1 MDRYIPL
8 RPHKLSPWNTSCFF
22 AQPFDRVCRMTLSQ
36 FKEHTATRLGVEPD
50 SFDLYSLGNKLED
63 MESELW
69 TQSSYVVP
77 GALLEMRR
85 RRVVSS
91 ESASA
96 RDL

>member
-1 MDRYIPL
+1 
-8 RPHKLSPWNTSCFF
+8 
-22 AQPFDRVCRMTLSQ
+22 MTLSQ
-36 FKEHTATRLGVEPD
+36 FKEHTATRLGVDPD

-69 TQSSYVVP
+69 TQSYVTP

-96 RDL
+96 RDS

>member
-1 MDRYIPL
+1 
-8 RPHKLSPWNTSCFF
+8 
-22 AQPFDRVCRMTLSQ
+22 MTLSQ

-69 TQSSYVVP
+69 TQSYVVP

>member
-1 MDRYIPL
+1 
-8 RPHKLSPWNTSCFF
+8 
-22 AQPFDRVCRMTLSQ
+22 MTLSQ

-63 MESELW
+63 METELW
-69 TQSSYVVP
+69 TQSYVVP

>member
-1 MDRYIPL
+1 
-8 RPHKLSPWNTSCFF
+8 
-22 AQPFDRVCRMTLSQ
+22 MTLSQ

-69 TQSSYVVP
+69 TQSYVAP
-77 GALLEMRR
+77 GAVLEMRK
-85 RRVVSS
+85 RRVASS
-91 ESASA
+91 ESAST

>member
-1 MDRYIPL
+1 MARYIPL

-69 TQSSYVVP
+69 TQSYVTP

-85 RRVVSS
+85 RSVVSS

>member
-1 MDRYIPL
+1 
-8 RPHKLSPWNTSCFF
+8 
-22 AQPFDRVCRMTLSQ
+22 MTLSQ

-69 TQSSYVVP
+69 TQSYVTP
-77 GALLEMRR
+77 GALFEMRR